1 MIENLERSHIL
12 PCTAEKEMQ
21 TDHQSSSLETSTELL
36 NRKLQLSEETNSKL
50 QEELL
55 RLKGDSTD
63 RKMYKS
69 VLNANVESKLSEV
82 SKLESRIPRSRRS
95 LLRDE

>member
-1 MIENLERSHIL
+1 
-12 PCTAEKEMQ
+12 MQ

>member
-21 TDHQSSSLETSTELL
+21 TDHQSSLETSTELL